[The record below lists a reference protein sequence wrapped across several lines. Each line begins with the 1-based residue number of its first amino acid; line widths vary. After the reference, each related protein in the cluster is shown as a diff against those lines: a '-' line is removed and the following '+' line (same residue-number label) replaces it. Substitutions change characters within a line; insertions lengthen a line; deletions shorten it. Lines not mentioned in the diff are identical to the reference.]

1 MRKRLDAPE
10 NRREIAR
17 QPSAKN
23 QPRQAKCPAATNATV
38 SGARIFRDNWEV
50 RKNDADPA
58 TVRGDEPAT
67 ATVDAVY
74 GKARAKKIL
83 KPGNQPE
90 NSYGTDAA
98 MRSVR
103 STMIGPRSCHE
114 KMFRHGSAVLVAGT
128 AFAKTGTLLVAFG
141 TSMDSAR
148 LAIDDIEKAYKK
160 AAGNEPVLL
169 AFTSDIIR
177 NKLAK
182 EGKPVLSVNAAMN
195 ELAAQGVTDLKIQ
208 SLHIAPAEEYN
219 QLERMVV
226 KNITK
231 NPGVFKT
238 VKVGYPLL
246 VSEKDLDAV
255 VKVVLASLPKDRKP
269 GDAVVLMGHGNDR
282 GPGDLTLAAT
292 AAAFHKAD
300 PHVWLA
306 TVEGSNSFDNVL
318 PKLKASGA
326 KRVWLQPFMIVA
338 GDHANNDLAG
348 PEEDSWA
355 SRIKAAGMTPMP
367 NLKGLGQLK
376 GIQDIFLSH
385 TQNAVVDLANTKK
398 AD

>member
-1 MRKRLDAPE
+1 M
-10 NRREIAR
+10 
-17 QPSAKN
+17 
-23 QPRQAKCPAATNATV
+23 
-38 SGARIFRDNWEV
+38 
-50 RKNDADPA
+50 
-58 TVRGDEPAT
+58 
-67 ATVDAVY
+67 
-74 GKARAKKIL
+74 
-83 KPGNQPE
+83 KPGKL
-90 NSYGTDAA
+90 YG
-98 MRSVR
+98 
-103 STMIGPRSCHE
+103 
-114 KMFRHGSAVLVAGT
+114 
-128 AFAKTGTLLVAFG
+128 
-141 TSMDSAR
+141 
-148 LAIDDIEKAYKK
+148 
-160 AAGNEPVLL
+160 
-169 AFTSDIIR
+169 
-177 NKLAK
+177 
-182 EGKPVLSVNAAMN
+182 
-195 ELAAQGVTDLKIQ
+195 
-208 SLHIAPAEEYN
+208 
-219 QLERMVV
+219 
-226 KNITK
+226 
-231 NPGVFKT
+231 
-238 VKVGYPLL
+238 VGI
-246 VSEKDLDAV
+246 
-255 VKVVLASLPKDRKP
+255 
-269 GDAVVLMGHGNDR
+269 

>member
-1 MRKRLDAPE
+1 MK
-10 NRREIAR
+10 
-17 QPSAKN
+17 
-23 QPRQAKCPAATNATV
+23 KCF
-38 SGARIFRDNWEV
+38 G
-50 RKNDADPA
+50 
-58 TVRGDEPAT
+58 
-67 ATVDAVY
+67 
-74 GKARAKKIL
+74 
-83 KPGNQPE
+83 
-90 NSYGTDAA
+90 
-98 MRSVR
+98 M
-103 STMIGPRSCHE
+103 
-114 KMFRHGSAVLVAGT
+114 VLLCCLLAAGT

-148 LAIDDIEKAYKK
+148 PAIDDIEKAYKK

>member
-1 MRKRLDAPE
+1 MK
-10 NRREIAR
+10 
-17 QPSAKN
+17 
-23 QPRQAKCPAATNATV
+23 KCFV
-38 SGARIFRDNWEV
+38 
-50 RKNDADPA
+50 
-58 TVRGDEPAT
+58 
-67 ATVDAVY
+67 
-74 GKARAKKIL
+74 
-83 KPGNQPE
+83 
-90 NSYGTDAA
+90 
-98 MRSVR
+98 M
-103 STMIGPRSCHE
+103 
-114 KMFRHGSAVLVAGT
+114 VLLCCLLAAGT

-148 LAIDDIEKAYKK
+148 PAIDDIEKAYKK
-160 AAGNEPVLL
+160 AAGKEPVLL

-195 ELAAQGVTDLKIQ
+195 KLAAQGVTDLKIQ

-246 VSEKDLDAV
+246 VSEKDLDDV
-255 VKVVLASLPKDRKP
+255 IKVVLASLPKDRKP
-269 GDAVVLMGHGNDR
+269 GDAVVLMGHGTDR
-282 GPGDLTLAAT
+282 GPGDLTLAAA

-306 TVEGSNSFDNVL
+306 TVEGANSFDNVL
-318 PKLKASGA
+318 PELKASGA

-355 SRIKAAGMTPMP
+355 SRI
-367 NLKGLGQLK
+367 
-376 GIQDIFLSH
+376 
-385 TQNAVVDLANTKK
+385 
-398 AD
+398 

>member
-1 MRKRLDAPE
+1 MK
-10 NRREIAR
+10 
-17 QPSAKN
+17 
-23 QPRQAKCPAATNATV
+23 KCFV
-38 SGARIFRDNWEV
+38 
-50 RKNDADPA
+50 
-58 TVRGDEPAT
+58 
-67 ATVDAVY
+67 
-74 GKARAKKIL
+74 
-83 KPGNQPE
+83 
-90 NSYGTDAA
+90 
-98 MRSVR
+98 M
-103 STMIGPRSCHE
+103 
-114 KMFRHGSAVLVAGT
+114 VLLCCLLAAGT

-148 LAIDDIEKAYKK
+148 PAIDDIEKAYKK
-160 AAGNEPVLL
+160 AAGNDPVLL

-318 PKLKASGA
+318 PKLKASGT

-355 SRIKAAGMTPMP
+355 SRIKAAGMNPHAQP
-367 NLKGLGQLK
+367 QGPRPAQGHSGHLPQPHPERRCRSRQHEEGGL
-376 GIQDIFLSH
+376 IRDR
-385 TQNAVVDLANTKK
+385 V
-398 AD
+398 

>member
-1 MRKRLDAPE
+1 MK
-10 NRREIAR
+10 
-17 QPSAKN
+17 
-23 QPRQAKCPAATNATV
+23 KCFV
-38 SGARIFRDNWEV
+38 MV
-50 RKNDADPA
+50 
-58 TVRGDEPAT
+58 
-67 ATVDAVY
+67 
-74 GKARAKKIL
+74 L
-83 KPGNQPE
+83 L
-90 NSYGTDAA
+90 
-98 MRSVR
+98 
-103 STMIGPRSCHE
+103 CCL
-114 KMFRHGSAVLVAGT
+114 LVAGT

-148 LAIDDIEKAYKK
+148 PAIDDIEKAYKK

-282 GPGDLTLAAT
+282 GPGDLNLAAT
-292 AAAFHKAD
+292 RPIPTSGSPPSKA
-300 PHVWLA
+300 PTA
-306 TVEGSNSFDNVL
+306 STTSCPSSRL
-318 PKLKASGA
+318 PAPSASGSS
-326 KRVWLQPFMIVA
+326 P
-338 GDHANNDLAG
+338 
-348 PEEDSWA
+348 S
-355 SRIKAAGMTPMP
+355 
-367 NLKGLGQLK
+367 
-376 GIQDIFLSH
+376 
-385 TQNAVVDLANTKK
+385 
-398 AD
+398 

>member
-1 MRKRLDAPE
+1 MK
-10 NRREIAR
+10 
-17 QPSAKN
+17 
-23 QPRQAKCPAATNATV
+23 KCFV
-38 SGARIFRDNWEV
+38 MV
-50 RKNDADPA
+50 
-58 TVRGDEPAT
+58 
-67 ATVDAVY
+67 
-74 GKARAKKIL
+74 L
-83 KPGNQPE
+83 L
-90 NSYGTDAA
+90 
-98 MRSVR
+98 
-103 STMIGPRSCHE
+103 CCL
-114 KMFRHGSAVLVAGT
+114 LVAGT

-148 LAIDDIEKAYKK
+148 PAIDDIEKAYKK

-306 TVEGSNSFDNVL
+306 TVKAPTASTTSCPSSRL
-318 PKLKASGA
+318 PAPSASGSS
-326 KRVWLQPFMIVA
+326 P
-338 GDHANNDLAG
+338 
-348 PEEDSWA
+348 S
-355 SRIKAAGMTPMP
+355 
-367 NLKGLGQLK
+367 
-376 GIQDIFLSH
+376 
-385 TQNAVVDLANTKK
+385 
-398 AD
+398 

>member
-1 MRKRLDAPE
+1 MK
-10 NRREIAR
+10 
-17 QPSAKN
+17 
-23 QPRQAKCPAATNATV
+23 KCFV
-38 SGARIFRDNWEV
+38 MV
-50 RKNDADPA
+50 
-58 TVRGDEPAT
+58 
-67 ATVDAVY
+67 
-74 GKARAKKIL
+74 L
-83 KPGNQPE
+83 L
-90 NSYGTDAA
+90 
-98 MRSVR
+98 
-103 STMIGPRSCHE
+103 CCL
-114 KMFRHGSAVLVAGT
+114 LVAGT

-148 LAIDDIEKAYKK
+148 PAIDDIEKAYKK

-269 GDAVVLMGHGNDR
+269 GDANYV
-282 GPGDLTLAAT
+282 PQWPAALARRISSQSCCRTFTPLARAWSAWARCSRNMARTKAT
-292 AAAFHKAD
+292 A
-300 PHVWLA
+300 LA
-306 TVEGSNSFDNVL
+306 SPIRMRCGGSRRWAVIIGSRRRVPDDCYVVNPNRLGIDEFDSKMRSASSATTCAPPICANSCACITSTSTMRS
-318 PKLKASGA
+318 KASSTRA
-326 KRVWLQPFMIVA
+326 TRSA
-338 GDHANNDLAG
+338 
-348 PEEDSWA
+348 
-355 SRIKAAGMTPMP
+355 RTPTWTMCTTHRAR
-367 NLKGLGQLK
+367 G
-376 GIQDIFLSH
+376 
-385 TQNAVVDLANTKK
+385 
-398 AD
+398 

>member
-1 MRKRLDAPE
+1 MK
-10 NRREIAR
+10 
-17 QPSAKN
+17 
-23 QPRQAKCPAATNATV
+23 KCFV
-38 SGARIFRDNWEV
+38 MV
-50 RKNDADPA
+50 
-58 TVRGDEPAT
+58 
-67 ATVDAVY
+67 
-74 GKARAKKIL
+74 L
-83 KPGNQPE
+83 L
-90 NSYGTDAA
+90 
-98 MRSVR
+98 
-103 STMIGPRSCHE
+103 CCL
-114 KMFRHGSAVLVAGT
+114 LVAGT

-148 LAIDDIEKAYKK
+148 PAIDDIEKAYKK

-246 VSEKDLDAV
+246 VSEKDPRRRRQGGARFP
-255 VKVVLASLPKDRKP
+255 AQGSKP